1 MTRYQNDYLMAECNK
16 SNTKPLVSII
26 TIFLNAQ
33 QFIQAAIDSA
43 IAQTYD
49 NWELLLVDDGST
61 DDSTNIALH
70 YAQQF
75 PQKVLYLQ
83 HDEHQN
89 RGMSASRNLGIR
101 NAKGKYI
108 SFLDSDDIWLPNKL
122 EHQIAIIESL
132 PEAAGV
138 CAPTK
143 WWYSWTGNQADSRD
157 FVQKLN
163 VPLNTLVKPPTL
175 LLLFLQDEWA
185 SLHDVLVKREV
196 VESIGGYEDSF
207 RAMYEDQAFHA
218 KLCLASPLFVASQ
231 CWYWYRQHSNACTY
245 VSHNI
250 GQTYTA
256 ARQTFLNW
264 LEEYLIKQELQATEV
279 WKVLQKQLF
288 PYRHPNLY
296 RMSCRTRSIANRVKR
311 LI

>member
-1 MTRYQNDYLMAECNK
+1 MSEQLLDMNG
-16 SNTKPLVSII
+16 KPLVSVII
-26 TIFLNAQ
+26 IFLNAEK
-33 QFIQAAIDSA
+33 FIQEAIFSA
-43 IAQTYD
+43 IAQTY
-49 NWELLLVDDGST
+49 NNFELLLVDDGST
-61 DDSTNIALH
+61 DNSTKIALH
-70 YAQQF
+70 YAEQSS
-75 PQKVLYLQ
+75 KVHYLQ
-83 HDEHQN
+83 HENHQN

-108 SFLDSDDIWLPNKL
+108 SFLDADDIWLPDKL
-122 EHQIAIIESL
+122 EHQVAIIESL

-143 WWYSWTGNQADSRD
+143 WWYSWTKDQADSPD
-157 FVQKLN
+157 FVQKLD

-175 LLLFLQDEWA
+175 LLLFLEDEWA
-185 SLHDVLVKREV
+185 SLHDVLIKREV
-196 VESIGGYEDSF
+196 VEAIGGYEDSF

-218 KLCLASPLFVASQ
+218 KLCLASPLFVADQ
-231 CWYWYRQHSNACTY
+231 CWYWYRQHSHACTY

-256 ARQTFLNW
+256 ARLTFLNW
-264 LEEYLIKQELQATEV
+264 LEEYLIQQELPATEV

-296 RMSCRTRSIANRVKR
+296 RMSSRTRSIANRVKR
-311 LI
+311 LIKL